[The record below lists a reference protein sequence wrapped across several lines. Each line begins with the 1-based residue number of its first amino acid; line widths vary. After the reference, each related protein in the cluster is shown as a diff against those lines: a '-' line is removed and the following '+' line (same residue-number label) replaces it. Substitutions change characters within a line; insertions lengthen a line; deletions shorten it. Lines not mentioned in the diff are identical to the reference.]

1 MNRSHGFVTSTLG
14 GIYGQG
20 CFVRGGGLRDVT
32 KINEDISSL
41 QLYFVCV
48 GGGGVFEFVGGCGG
62 GGGGVFC
69 EMEAYTFYLGLL
81 THSLTYSLIHSLT
94 HSLICRF
101 KIKIKIKNKLFPWVS
116 GLFLTKQ
123 QI

>member
-1 MNRSHGFVTSTLG
+1 MSRKLM
-14 GIYGQG
+14 
-20 CFVRGGGLRDVT
+20 
-32 KINEDISSL
+32 KISVVYNFIV
-41 QLYFVCV
+41 YV
-48 GGGGVFEFVGGCGG
+48 
-62 GGGGVFC
+62 GGGVFC

>member
-1 MNRSHGFVTSTLG
+1 
-14 GIYGQG
+14 
-20 CFVRGGGLRDVT
+20 
-32 KINEDISSL
+32 
-41 QLYFVCV
+41 VC
-48 GGGGVFEFVGGCGG
+48 